1 MKRFSGK
8 LRITGL
14 LTILCILLLSTSA
27 MADEAVEKEQ
37 TTADAQSAS
46 VQTIKSDA
54 KSESSTESTKA
65 SEETGPG
72 VKKETEPTKTEPT
85 GPVYEKGA
93 SLGLFSATAYCPSKS
108 GKIGRTY
115 SGTTPRAQ
123 HTLSADLTILPIGT
137 MVMIDDV
144 IYTVEDT
151 GSGIR
156 GNKVDIFFGSRDEA
170 INFGR
175 QTKEIFA
182 VNVN

>member
-27 MADEAVEKEQ
+27 MADEATGKEQ
-37 TTADAQSAS
+37 TTADAQSES

-54 KSESSTESTKA
+54 KNENQTESTKD
-65 SEETGPG
+65 SEEIGPG
-72 VKKETEPTKTEPT
+72 IKKETKPQETEPT
-85 GPVYEKGA
+85 GPVFEKGA
-93 SLGLFSATAYCPSKS
+93 SLGFFSATAYCPSKS

-115 SGTTPRAQ
+115 SGTTPRPQ

-137 MVMIDDV
+137 MVMIDDI

-156 GNKVDIFFGSRDEA
+156 GNKVDIYFGSWEEA

-182 VNVN
+182 VNVK